1 VFALQHDDPRRG
13 LFVPFYTY
21 FLERW
26 NESRHPEYDFDSNQ
40 LVYRDAAGNET
51 GRALL
56 GAPIA
61 VAAAG
66 PTSPVPASPGRGLRV
81 WSGTYGRSSAP

>member
-1 VFALQHDDPRRG
+1 
-13 LFVPFYTY
+13 VPFYTY

-51 GRALL
+51 GRAPLGVPIAG
-56 GAPIA
+56 GAPYGSN
-61 VAAAG
+61 VAAHSSIG
-66 PTSPVPASPGRGLRV
+66 TPARHGLSTFEGHNQARLRGN
-81 WSGTYGRSSAP
+81 P